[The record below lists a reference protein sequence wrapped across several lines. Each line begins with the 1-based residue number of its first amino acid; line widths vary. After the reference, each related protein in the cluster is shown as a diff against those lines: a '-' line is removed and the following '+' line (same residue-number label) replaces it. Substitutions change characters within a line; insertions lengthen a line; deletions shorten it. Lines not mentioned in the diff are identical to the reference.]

1 MPTWPIS
8 SMPCSAAVRRP
19 CCGPCRSTLT
29 SSPTSSK
36 ATLSTGAAELP
47 EAAATARVSATQ
59 AFQHCAKNNIQ
70 VHGGM
75 GFTWAFDCH
84 LYYRRS
90 NLLALNLGG
99 LSTWEDALIARM
111 RSRNTAA

>member
-1 MPTWPIS
+1 MYVS
-8 SMPCSAAVRRP
+8 
-19 CCGPCRSTLT
+19 
-29 SSPTSSK
+29 
-36 ATLSTGAAELP
+36 ATLARSNAYYGAWALSAGAAELP

-84 LYYRRS
+84 LFWRRS
-90 NLLALNLGG
+90 NLLAQNLGP
-99 LSTWEDALIARM
+99 LSEWEDKLIQRL
-111 RSRNTAA
+111 REKNAA

>member
-1 MPTWPIS
+1 ML
-8 SMPCSAAVRRP
+8 ADLYVA
-19 CCGPCRSTLT
+19 
-29 SSPTSSK
+29 
-36 ATLSTGAAELP
+36 ATLARSNAYYGAWALSTASAELP

-84 LYYRRS
+84 LFYRRS
-90 NLLALNLGG
+90 NLLALNLG
-99 LSTWEDALIARM
+99 SQSQWEDKLIARM
-111 RSRNTAA
+111 RARNTAAA